1 MNYEIYQYLQHG
13 KLNEIELLS
22 QTKQKQFGWNKRH
35 EKLYCVKCL
44 SPIDTNHDFCEICG
58 RKLEKQG
65 LKCFGYMLKGAGYM
79 IYDGIKLNL
88 NGQALECPNCK
99 SETTIKDSEYCI
111 TCGNSIINFCSNYG
125 CSHERVPLPG
135 NARYCPY
142 CGEQTVFFTLGYLKK
157 WDDIPF

>member
-1 MNYEIYQYLQHG
+1 
-13 KLNEIELLS
+13 
-22 QTKQKQFGWNKRH
+22 
-35 EKLYCVKCL
+35 
-44 SPIDTNHDFCEICG
+44 
-58 RKLEKQG
+58 
-65 LKCFGYMLKGAGYM
+65 M